1 MPAHRLIGFPIAATC
16 MLLVT
21 ASVTYAQTQKELL
34 DELDK
39 TIEEAGY
46 YVSAKEVRIKTIENT
61 LHSRGVSPERQYKIY
76 GELFDEYQ
84 PFNYG
89 KAVGTLEK
97 QKEIALLL
105 CDKSKLNDVHLKE
118 AMLNTAA
125 GEFLEAR
132 NDLSQVDTTKFTKEQ
147 EIAWCN
153 VQQRFWFDYDENQK
167 GADKS
172 MLRKVV
178 YYRERMLAL
187 ADPSSG
193 LSRYVTVR
201 KCLDEKNF
209 AQADFINRH
218 SLSRMDPASH
228 DYANLAY
235 FQARICEQL
244 NRHEEMKNW
253 FIRSAM
259 ADIKTATKDNASL
272 FSLAIAL
279 LDDGDYARAFRYSSF
294 SLEDAL
300 AFDSKLRQWQ
310 IAAILPAVQK
320 SYTNI
325 QQAHQKKTRNMLV
338 VMSTLAFLL
347 LCGSFALF
355 RLYRRQIEYSKRIA
369 EMNKEIKQSS
379 DTLADFNKRLKK
391 MNRELKEA
399 NAAKEE
405 YIGLFLSM
413 CSKYI
418 DKMKAYQS
426 SVRKLALAGNVDR
439 LIAET
444 SSPNNVEKELKE
456 FYNMFDE
463 AFLKLYPK
471 FVEEFNG
478 LLREDARI
486 EPKKG
491 KLLNTELRIFALIRL
506 GITQSSDIA
515 AMLRYSVNTIYNY
528 RAQIKNSA
536 LGDREN
542 FEEKIKEIGN

>member
-1 MPAHRLIGFPIAATC
+1 MTVHRLIGSPLAAIIF
-16 MLLVT
+16 LVT
-21 ASVTYAQTQKELL
+21 AGTVSAQTQKELL
-34 DELDK
+34 DELDR
-39 TIEEAGY
+39 TIEEAES
-46 YVSAKEVRIKTIENT
+46 YVSAKELRIKTIENT
-61 LHSRGVSPERQYKIY
+61 LHSRGVSPERQYRIY

-89 KAVGTLEK
+89 KAVETLDK
-97 QKEIALLL
+97 QMEIAMLLG
-105 CDKSKLNDVHLKE
+105 DKSKLNDVYLKE

-132 NDLSQVDTTKFTKEQ
+132 NDLERVDTTIFTKEQ
-147 EIAWCN
+147 EIAYCN

-172 MLRKVV
+172 MLRKVA
-178 YYRERMLAL
+178 YYRERLLAL
-187 ADPSSG
+187 ADPSSS

-201 KCLDEKNF
+201 KYIDEKNF

-228 DYANLAY
+228 DYAHLAY
-235 FQARICEQL
+235 FQARICESL
-244 NRHEEMKNW
+244 NRREEMKNW

-272 FSLAIAL
+272 FSLADAL
-279 LDDGDYARAFRYSSF
+279 FKDGDYARAFKYSSF
-294 SLEDAL
+294 SLEDAI
-300 AFDSKLRQWQ
+300 AFDAKLRQWQ
-310 IAAILPAVQK
+310 ISAILPAVQK
-320 SYTNI
+320 SYTDI
-325 QQAHQKKTRNMLV
+325 QQTHQKKTRNMLV
-338 VMSTLAFLL
+338 AMYVLVFLL
-347 LCGSFALF
+347 LGGSFALF
-355 RLYRRQIEYSKRIA
+355 RLYRRQIEYSRRIA

-413 CSKYI
+413 CSNYI

-426 SVRKLALAGNVDR
+426 GVRKLALAGNLDK

-456 FYNMFDE
+456 FYNMFDQ

-471 FVEEFNG
+471 FVEQFNG

-486 EPKKG
+486 ELKKG

-515 AMLRYSVNTIYNY
+515 SMLRYSVNTIYNY

-536 LGDREN
+536 IGDRDD
-542 FEEKIKEIGN
+542 FEERIKEIGN

>member
-1 MPAHRLIGFPIAATC
+1 MTVHRLIGSQLAAIIF
-16 MLLVT
+16 LVT
-21 ASVTYAQTQKELL
+21 AGTVSAQTQKELL
-34 DELDK
+34 DELDR
-39 TIEEAGY
+39 TIEEAES

-61 LHSRGVSPERQYKIY
+61 LHSRGVSPERQYRIY

-89 KAVGTLEK
+89 KAVETLDK
-97 QKEIALLL
+97 QMEIAMLLG
-105 CDKSKLNDVHLKE
+105 DKSKLNDVYLKE

-132 NDLSQVDTTKFTKEQ
+132 NDLARVDTTIFTKEQ
-147 EIAWCN
+147 EIAYCN
-153 VQQRFWFDYDENQK
+153 VQQRFWFDYDENLK

-172 MLRKVV
+172 MLRKVA
-178 YYRERMLAL
+178 YYRERLLAL
-187 ADPSSG
+187 ANPSSS

-201 KCLDEKNF
+201 KYIDEKNF

-235 FQARICEQL
+235 FQARICESL
-244 NRHEEMKNW
+244 NRREEMKNW

-272 FSLAIAL
+272 FSLADAL
-279 LDDGDYARAFRYSSF
+279 FKDGDYARAFKYSSF
-294 SLEDAL
+294 SLEDAI
-300 AFDSKLRQWQ
+300 AFDAKLRQWQ
-310 IAAILPAVQK
+310 ISAILPAVQK
-320 SYTNI
+320 SYTDI
-325 QQAHQKKTRNMLV
+325 QQTHQKKTRNMLV
-338 VMSTLAFLL
+338 AMYVLVFLL
-347 LCGSFALF
+347 LGGSFALF
-355 RLYRRQIEYSKRIA
+355 RLYRRQIEYSRRIS

-413 CSKYI
+413 CSNYI

-426 SVRKLALAGNVDR
+426 GVRKLALAGNLDK

-456 FYNMFDE
+456 FYNMFDQ

-471 FVEEFNG
+471 FVEQFNG

-486 EPKKG
+486 ELKKG

-515 AMLRYSVNTIYNY
+515 SMLRYSVNTIYNY

-536 LGDREN
+536 IGDRDD
-542 FEEKIKEIGN
+542 FEERIKEIGN

>member
-1 MPAHRLIGFPIAATC
+1 MTVHRLVGFPLAAIIF
-16 MLLVT
+16 LVT
-21 ASVTYAQTQKELL
+21 AGAVPAQTQKELL
-34 DELDK
+34 DELDR
-39 TIEEAGY
+39 TIEEAES
-46 YVSAKEVRIKTIENT
+46 YVAAKEVRIKTIENS

-89 KAVGTLEK
+89 KAVENLEK
-97 QKEIALLL
+97 QKEIAMLLG
-105 CDKSKLNDVHLKE
+105 DKSKLNNVYLKE

-132 NDLSQVDTTKFTKEQ
+132 NDLALVDTTIFTKEQ
-147 EIAWCN
+147 EIAYCN
-153 VQQRFWFDYDENQK
+153 VQQRFWFDYDESQK

-172 MLRKVV
+172 MPRKVA
-178 YYRERMLAL
+178 YYRERLLAL
-187 ADPSSG
+187 ADPSSS

-201 KCLDEKNF
+201 KCIDEKNF

-228 DYANLAY
+228 DYSNLAY

-244 NRHEEMKNW
+244 NRWEEMKNW

-272 FSLAIAL
+272 FSLADAL
-279 LDDGDYARAFRYSSF
+279 FKDGDYARAFKYSSF
-294 SLEDAL
+294 SLEDAI
-300 AFDSKLRQWQ
+300 AFDAKLRQWQ
-310 IAAILPAVQK
+310 ISAILPAVQK
-320 SYTNI
+320 SYTDI
-325 QQAHQKKTRNMLV
+325 QQTHQKKTRNMLV
-338 VMSTLAFLL
+338 VMSVLVFLL
-347 LCGSFALF
+347 LGGSFALF
-355 RLYRRQIEYSKRIA
+355 RLYRRQIDYSRRIT

-413 CSKYI
+413 CSNYI

-426 SVRKLALAGNVDR
+426 GVRKLALAGNLDK
-439 LIAET
+439 LIADT
-444 SSPNNVEKELKE
+444 SSPDNVEKELKE
-456 FYNMFDE
+456 FYEMFDK

-471 FVEEFNG
+471 FVEQFNG

-486 EPKKG
+486 ELKKG

-515 AMLRYSVNTIYNY
+515 SMLRYSVNTIYNY

-536 LGDREN
+536 LGDRDN
-542 FEEKIKEIGN
+542 FEERIKEIGN

>member
-1 MPAHRLIGFPIAATC
+1 MTVHHLIGSPLAAIIF
-16 MLLVT
+16 LVT
-21 ASVTYAQTQKELL
+21 AGSVSAQTQKELL
-34 DELDK
+34 DELDR
-39 TIEEAGY
+39 TIEEAES

-61 LHSRGVSPERQYKIY
+61 LHSRGVSPERQYRIY

-89 KAVGTLEK
+89 KAVETLDK
-97 QKEIALLL
+97 QMEIAMLLG
-105 CDKSKLNDVHLKE
+105 DKSKLNDVYLKE

-132 NDLSQVDTTKFTKEQ
+132 NDLARVDTTIFTKEQ
-147 EIAWCN
+147 EIAYCN

-172 MLRKVV
+172 MLRKVA
-178 YYRERMLAL
+178 YYRERLLAL
-187 ADPSSG
+187 ADPSSS

-201 KCLDEKNF
+201 KCIDEKDF

-228 DYANLAY
+228 DYANLTY

-244 NRHEEMKNW
+244 NRWEEMKNW

-272 FSLAIAL
+272 FSLADAL
-279 LDDGDYARAFRYSSF
+279 FKDGDYARAFKYSSF
-294 SLEDAL
+294 SLEDAI
-300 AFDSKLRQWQ
+300 AFDAKLRQWQ
-310 IAAILPAVQK
+310 ISAILPAVQK
-320 SYTNI
+320 SYTDI
-325 QQAHQKKTRNMLV
+325 QQTHQKKTRNMLV
-338 VMSTLAFLL
+338 VMSVLVFLL
-347 LCGSFALF
+347 LGGSFALF
-355 RLYRRQIEYSKRIA
+355 RLYRRQIDYSRRIA

-413 CSKYI
+413 CSNYI

-426 SVRKLALAGNVDR
+426 GVRKLALAGNLDK
-439 LIAET
+439 LIADT
-444 SSPNNVEKELKE
+444 SSPDNVEKELKE
-456 FYNMFDE
+456 FYEMFDK

-471 FVEEFNG
+471 FVEQFNG

-486 EPKKG
+486 ELKKG
-491 KLLNTELRIFALIRL
+491 KLLNTELRIFALIRF

-515 AMLRYSVNTIYNY
+515 SMLRYSVNTIYNY

-536 LGDREN
+536 LGDRDN
-542 FEEKIKEIGN
+542 FEERIKEIGN

>member
-132 NDLSQVDTTKFTKEQ
+132 NDLSQVDTTIFTKEQ

>member
-1 MPAHRLIGFPIAATC
+1 MTVHRLIGSPLAAIIF
-16 MLLVT
+16 LVT
-21 ASVTYAQTQKELL
+21 AGTVSAQTQKELL
-34 DELDK
+34 DELDR
-39 TIEEAGY
+39 TIEEAES
-46 YVSAKEVRIKTIENT
+46 YVSAKELRIKTIENT
-61 LHSRGVSPERQYKIY
+61 LHSRGVSPERQYRIY

-89 KAVGTLEK
+89 KAVETLDK
-97 QKEIALLL
+97 QMEIAMLLG
-105 CDKSKLNDVHLKE
+105 DKSKLNDVYLKE

-132 NDLSQVDTTKFTKEQ
+132 NDLARVDTTIFTKEQ
-147 EIAWCN
+147 EIAYCN
-153 VQQRFWFDYDENQK
+153 VQQRFWFDYDENLK

-172 MLRKVV
+172 MLRKVA
-178 YYRERMLAL
+178 YYRERLLAL
-187 ADPSSG
+187 ADPSSS

-201 KCLDEKNF
+201 KYIDEKYF

-228 DYANLAY
+228 DYATLAY
-235 FQARICEQL
+235 FQARICVRL
-244 NRHEEMKNW
+244 TRREEMKNW

-272 FSLAIAL
+272 FSLADAL
-279 LDDGDYARAFRYSSF
+279 FKDGDYARAFKYSSF
-294 SLEDAL
+294 SLEDAI
-300 AFDSKLRQWQ
+300 AFDAKLRQWQ
-310 IAAILPAVQK
+310 ISAILPAVQK
-320 SYTNI
+320 SYTDI
-325 QQAHQKKTRNMLV
+325 QQTHQKKTSNMLV
-338 VMSTLAFLL
+338 AMYVLVFLL
-347 LCGSFALF
+347 LGGSFALF
-355 RLYRRQIEYSKRIA
+355 RLYRRQIEYSRRIS

-413 CSKYI
+413 CSNYI

-426 SVRKLALAGNVDR
+426 GVRKLALAGNLDK

-456 FYNMFDE
+456 FYNMFDQ

-471 FVEEFNG
+471 FVEQFNG

-486 EPKKG
+486 ELKKG

-515 AMLRYSVNTIYNY
+515 SMLRYSVNTIYNY

-536 LGDREN
+536 IGDRDD
-542 FEEKIKEIGN
+542 FEERIKEIGN

>member
-1 MPAHRLIGFPIAATC
+1 MTVHRLIGSPLAAIIF
-16 MLLVT
+16 LVT
-21 ASVTYAQTQKELL
+21 AGTVSAQTQKELL
-34 DELDK
+34 DELDR
-39 TIEEAGY
+39 TIEEAES

-61 LHSRGVSPERQYKIY
+61 LHSRGVSPERQYQIY

-89 KAVGTLEK
+89 KAVETLDK
-97 QKEIALLL
+97 QMEMAMLLG
-105 CDKSKLNDVHLKE
+105 DKSKLNDVYLKE

-132 NDLSQVDTTKFTKEQ
+132 NDLARVDTTIFTKEQ
-147 EIAWCN
+147 EIAYCN

-172 MLRKVV
+172 MLRKVA
-178 YYRERMLAL
+178 YYRERLLAL
-187 ADPSSG
+187 ADPSSS

-201 KCLDEKNF
+201 KYIDEKNF

-218 SLSRMDPASH
+218 SLSRMDPTSH

-235 FQARICEQL
+235 FQARICESL
-244 NRHEEMKNW
+244 NRREDMKNW

-259 ADIKTATKDNASL
+259 ADIMTATKDNASL
-272 FSLAIAL
+272 FSLADAL
-279 LDDGDYARAFRYSSF
+279 FKDGDYARAFKYSSF
-294 SLEDAL
+294 SLEDAI
-300 AFDSKLRQWQ
+300 AFDAKLRQWQ
-310 IAAILPAVQK
+310 ISAILPAVQK
-320 SYTNI
+320 SYTDI
-325 QQAHQKKTRNMLV
+325 QQTHQKKTRNMLV
-338 VMSTLAFLL
+338 AMYVLVFLL
-347 LCGSFALF
+347 LGGSFALF
-355 RLYRRQIEYSKRIA
+355 RLYRRQIEYSRRIA

-413 CSKYI
+413 CSNYI

-426 SVRKLALAGNVDR
+426 GVRKLALAGNLDK

-456 FYNMFDE
+456 FYNMFDQ

-471 FVEEFNG
+471 FVEQFNG

-486 EPKKG
+486 ELKKG

-515 AMLRYSVNTIYNY
+515 SMLRYSVNTIYNY

-536 LGDREN
+536 IGDRDD
-542 FEEKIKEIGN
+542 FEERIKEIGN

>member
-1 MPAHRLIGFPIAATC
+1 MTVHRLIGSPLAAIIF
-16 MLLVT
+16 LVT
-21 ASVTYAQTQKELL
+21 AGTVSAQTQKELL
-34 DELDK
+34 DELDR
-39 TIEEAGY
+39 TIEEAES

-61 LHSRGVSPERQYKIY
+61 LHSRGVSPERQYRIY

-89 KAVGTLEK
+89 KAVETLDK
-97 QKEIALLL
+97 QMEIAMLLG
-105 CDKSKLNDVHLKE
+105 DKSKLNDVYLKE

-132 NDLSQVDTTKFTKEQ
+132 NDLARVDTTIFTKEQ
-147 EIAWCN
+147 EIAYCN

-172 MLRKVV
+172 MLRKVA
-178 YYRERMLAL
+178 YYRERLLAL
-187 ADPSSG
+187 ADPSSS

-201 KCLDEKNF
+201 KYIDEKNF

-235 FQARICEQL
+235 FKARICESL
-244 NRHEEMKNW
+244 NRREEMKNW

-272 FSLAIAL
+272 FSLADAL
-279 LDDGDYARAFRYSSF
+279 FKDGDYARAFKYSSF
-294 SLEDAL
+294 SLEDAI
-300 AFDSKLRQWQ
+300 AFDAKLRQWQ
-310 IAAILPAVQK
+310 ISAILPAVQK
-320 SYTNI
+320 SYTDI
-325 QQAHQKKTRNMLV
+325 QQTHQKKTRNMLV
-338 VMSTLAFLL
+338 AMYVLVFLL
-347 LCGSFALF
+347 LGGSFALF
-355 RLYRRQIEYSKRIA
+355 RLYRRQIEYSRRIS

-413 CSKYI
+413 CSNYI

-426 SVRKLALAGNVDR
+426 GVRKLALAGNLDK

-456 FYNMFDE
+456 FYNMFDQ

-471 FVEEFNG
+471 FVEQFNG

-486 EPKKG
+486 ELKKG

-515 AMLRYSVNTIYNY
+515 SMLRYSVNTIYNY

-536 LGDREN
+536 IGDRDD
-542 FEEKIKEIGN
+542 FEERIKEIGN